1 MIETLFL
8 GILPQGSI
16 PSIALLVIVIIALVV
31 WAIKQV
37 TERKR
42 MFRELDAMGSVKWRD
57 IEFDMVLKA
66 MKLCTW
72 RIDVPTRTLK
82 VESDYTES
90 GETDP
95 FFEDLPISGIIDKVA
110 EWDKERVSNAMEDLC
125 TGKTDEYHQIYERT
139 MPLTGGTFWTESFA
153 SVTER
158 MSDGSPKTIVGTT
171 MDIDKQ
177 KKLEK
182 ALVEARNKAEES
194 DRLKTDFLNNISHEI
209 RTPLNAIV
217 GFTEVIANVDGEER
231 KQVSKLVKE
240 NADVLLRL
248 IDDMVKMANL
258 ESKVSTDINVENF
271 SVNQMVRDIVDEY
284 SRKNTNP
291 NLRIYKRR
299 LPSELYV
306 GTDRS
311 KLALIV
317 SHFVSNAVKF
327 TDRGEVEVI
336 CEQHSPLH
344 IKISVRDTGKGIS
357 ADAQRYVFE
366 RFVKLDRFS
375 QGTGLGLSVCRQ
387 YAQSLGGRVGVESE
401 PGKGSTFW
409 VEV

>member
-1 MIETLFL
+1 MTEFLFL
-8 GILPQGSI
+8 GILPQSSL
-16 PSIALLVIVIIALVV
+16 PSLLLLVLVV
-31 WAIKQV
+31 IMLVIWAVKQV

-42 MFRELDAMGSVKWRD
+42 MLRELTAMGSVKWRD

-72 RIDVPTRTLK
+72 RIDVPTRMLK

-95 FFEDLPISGIIDKVA
+95 FFEDLPVSGIIAKVA
-110 EWDKERVSNAMEDLC
+110 EWDRKRVTKAMEDLC
-125 TGKTDEYHQIYERT
+125 NGITDEYHEIYERA
-139 MPLTGGTFWTESFA
+139 MPLTGDTFWTESFA

-158 MSDGSPKTIVGTT
+158 MPDGAPKTIVGTT

-231 KQVSKLVKE
+231 KQVIKLVKE
-240 NADVLLRL
+240 NAETLLR
-248 IDDMVKMANL
+248 IFDDMVKMANM
-258 ESKVSTDINVENF
+258 ESKVTMNIVHENF
-271 SVNQMVRDIVDEY
+271 SVNQMVRDIVDEF

-291 NLRIYKRR
+291 NLRIYKRK
-299 LPSELYV
+299 LPLELYV
-306 GTDRS
+306 NTDRS

-327 TDRGEVEVI
+327 TTEGEVEVI

-357 ADAQRYVFE
+357 EDAQKYIFE

-375 QGTGLGLSVCRQ
+375 QGTGLGLSVCRS
-387 YAQSLGGRVGVESE
+387 YAQSLGGRIGVESE
-401 PGKGSTFW
+401 LGKGSTFW
-409 VEV
+409 IEV

>member
-1 MIETLFL
+1 MTATLLL
-8 GILPQGSI
+8 GIFPQGSI
-16 PSIALLVIVIIALVV
+16 PTFVLLVVVMILLVV
-31 WAIKQV
+31 WAVRQAA
-37 TERKR
+37 ERKR
-42 MFRELDAMGSVKWRD
+42 MFRELAAMGSVKWRD
-57 IEFDMVLKA
+57 LEFDMVLKA

-72 RIDVPTRTLK
+72 HIDVPTMCLK

-95 FFEDLPISGIIDKVA
+95 FFEDMPVKGIISKVA
-110 EWDKERVSNAMEDLC
+110 EWDRERVAQAIEALC
-125 TGKTDEYHQIYERT
+125 SGKTDEYHEIYERS
-139 MPLTGGTFWTESFA
+139 MPLTGDTFWTESFA

-158 MSDGSPKTIVGTT
+158 MPDGSPKTIVGTT
-171 MDIDKQ
+171 MDINKQ

-217 GFTEVIANVDGEER
+217 GFTGVMANVEGEER

-240 NADVLLRL
+240 NADALLH
-248 IDDMVKMANL
+248 IFDDMVQMSNL
-258 ESKVSTDINVENF
+258 ESKVSTDIVHENF

-284 SRKNTNP
+284 SRKNANP
-291 NLRIYKRR
+291 NVRIFKRK

-306 GTDRS
+306 NTDRS

-327 TDRGEVEVI
+327 TEKGEIEIV
-336 CEQHSPLH
+336 CEQYAPLH
-344 IKISVRDTGKGIS
+344 VKISVRDTGKGIS
-357 ADAQRYVFE
+357 EDAQKYIFE
-366 RFVKLDRFS
+366 RFVKLDKFS

-387 YAQSLGGRVGVESE
+387 YAQSLGGSVGVKSE
-401 PGKGSTFW
+401 LGKGSTFW